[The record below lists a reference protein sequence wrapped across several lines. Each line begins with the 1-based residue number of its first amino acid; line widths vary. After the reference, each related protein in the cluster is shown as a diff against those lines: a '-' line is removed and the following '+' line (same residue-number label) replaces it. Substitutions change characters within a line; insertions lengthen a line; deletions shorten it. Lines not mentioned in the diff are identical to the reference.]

1 MKIIRTKLLNQ
12 QNQLA
17 LLLAHVNEEIR
28 MADIQK
34 VRDVMMS
41 TFTKVEGIMS
51 KPVLSVKSDM
61 PIPFAARF
69 LTNFNVSCAM
79 VIENNEVIGM
89 VSLNGMVNNWED

>member
-1 MKIIRTKLLNQ
+1 MKIIRTNLLNQ

-41 TFTKVEGIMS
+41 NFTKVDGIM
-51 KPVLSVKSDM
+51 KVPDALNMMRNKK
-61 PIPFAARF
+61 
-69 LTNFNVSCAM
+69 LTRSWWSLGMKMTFTVS
-79 VIENNEVIGM
+79 
-89 VSLNGMVNNWED
+89 

>member
-41 TFTKVEGIMS
+41 NFTKVDKIM
-51 KPVLSVKSDM
+51 KVPGPLNMMRNKK
-61 PIPFAARF
+61 
-69 LTNFNVSCAM
+69 LTRSWWSLGMKMTFTVS
-79 VIENNEVIGM
+79 
-89 VSLNGMVNNWED
+89 

>member
-41 TFTKVEGIMS
+41 NFTKVDAIM
-51 KPVLSVKSDM
+51 KVPGALNMMRNKKL
-61 PIPFAARF
+61 ARSWWSLGMKMTF
-69 LTNFNVSCAM
+69 TVS
-79 VIENNEVIGM
+79 
-89 VSLNGMVNNWED
+89 

>member
-41 TFTKVEGIMS
+41 NFTKVDGIMKVPGALIMMRNKKLPRS
-51 KPVLSVKSDM
+51 WWSPGMKM
-61 PIPFAARF
+61 TF
-69 LTNFNVSCAM
+69 TVS
-79 VIENNEVIGM
+79 
-89 VSLNGMVNNWED
+89 

>member
-41 TFTKVEGIMS
+41 NFTKVDGIM
-51 KPVLSVKSDM
+51 KVPDALNMMRNKK
-61 PIPFAARF
+61 
-69 LTNFNVSCAM
+69 LTRSWWSPGMKMTFTVS
-79 VIENNEVIGM
+79 
-89 VSLNGMVNNWED
+89 

>member
-41 TFTKVEGIMS
+41 NFTKVDGIM
-51 KPVLSVKSDM
+51 KVPDALNMMRNKK
-61 PIPFAARF
+61 
-69 LTNFNVSCAM
+69 LTRSWWSLGMKMTFTVS
-79 VIENNEVIGM
+79 
-89 VSLNGMVNNWED
+89 

>member
-17 LLLAHVNEEIR
+17 VLLAHVNEEIR

-41 TFTKVEGIMS
+41 NFTKVDGIM
-51 KPVLSVKSDM
+51 KVPDALNMMRNKK
-61 PIPFAARF
+61 
-69 LTNFNVSCAM
+69 LTRSWWSPGMKMTFTVS
-79 VIENNEVIGM
+79 
-89 VSLNGMVNNWED
+89 

>member
-41 TFTKVEGIMS
+41 NFTKVDGIM
-51 KPVLSVKSDM
+51 KVPDVLNMMRNKK
-61 PIPFAARF
+61 
-69 LTNFNVSCAM
+69 LTRSWWSPGMKMTFTVS
-79 VIENNEVIGM
+79 
-89 VSLNGMVNNWED
+89 

>member
-1 MKIIRTKLLNQ
+1 MNQ

-41 TFTKVEGIMS
+41 NFTKVDGIMKVPDALNMMRNKKLTRS
-51 KPVLSVKSDM
+51 WWSPGMKMTFTDHDLERYRQKSDW
-61 PIPFAARF
+61 
-69 LTNFNVSCAM
+69 TKQTTS
-79 VIENNEVIGM
+79 
-89 VSLNGMVNNWED
+89 

>member
-41 TFTKVEGIMS
+41 NFTKVDGIM
-51 KPVLSVKSDM
+51 KVPGALNMMRNKK
-61 PIPFAARF
+61 
-69 LTNFNVSCAM
+69 LTWSWWSPGMKMAFTVS
-79 VIENNEVIGM
+79 
-89 VSLNGMVNNWED
+89 

>member
-1 MKIIRTKLLNQ
+1 MNQ

-41 TFTKVEGIMS
+41 NFTKVDGIM
-51 KPVLSVKSDM
+51 KVPG
-61 PIPFAARF
+61 A
-69 LTNFNVSCAM
+69 
-79 VIENNEVIGM
+79 
-89 VSLNGMVNNWED
+89 LNMMRNKKLPRS

>member
-41 TFTKVEGIMS
+41 NFIKVDGIM
-51 KPVLSVKSDM
+51 KVPG
-61 PIPFAARF
+61 A
-69 LTNFNVSCAM
+69 
-79 VIENNEVIGM
+79 
-89 VSLNGMVNNWED
+89 LNMMRNKKLPRS

>member
-41 TFTKVEGIMS
+41 NFTKVEGIM
-51 KPVLSVKSDM
+51 KVPDALNMMRNKK
-61 PIPFAARF
+61 
-69 LTNFNVSCAM
+69 LTRSWWSPGMKMTFTVS
-79 VIENNEVIGM
+79 
-89 VSLNGMVNNWED
+89 